1 MKNQRKLERIK
12 LDLEELEEEVRSI
25 DESEKLK
32 EVINMLDSIYLT
44 D

>member
-12 LDLEELEEEVRSI
+12 LDLEELEEEVRSM
-25 DESEKLK
+25 DEKQKLE
-32 EVINMLDSIYLT
+32 EVINMLGSIYLT

>member
-12 LDLEELEEEVRSI
+12 LDLEELEEEVRLM
-25 DESEKLK
+25 DEKQKLE
-32 EVINMLDSIYLT
+32 EVINMLGSIYLT